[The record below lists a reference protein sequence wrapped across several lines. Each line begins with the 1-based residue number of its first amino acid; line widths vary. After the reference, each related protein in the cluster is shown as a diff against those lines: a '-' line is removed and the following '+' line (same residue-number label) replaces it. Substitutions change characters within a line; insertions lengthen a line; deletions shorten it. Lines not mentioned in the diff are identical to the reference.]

1 MKLSGNWKTDG
12 KTTVSESNYSV
23 VDNETLKTM
32 TLSGMTIQ
40 PNSDSF
46 RHVHKGHEE
55 IYMFVRGTGSM
66 QLNNDSKFGVAP
78 GDIVLIPDGTTHEV
92 WNTGGEELYFLMIYG
107 N

>member
-1 MKLSGNWKTDG
+1 
-12 KTTVSESNYSV
+12 
-23 VDNETLKTM
+23 
-32 TLSGMTIQ
+32 
-40 PNSDSF
+40 
-46 RHVHKGHEE
+46 
-55 IYMFVRGTGSM
+55 M